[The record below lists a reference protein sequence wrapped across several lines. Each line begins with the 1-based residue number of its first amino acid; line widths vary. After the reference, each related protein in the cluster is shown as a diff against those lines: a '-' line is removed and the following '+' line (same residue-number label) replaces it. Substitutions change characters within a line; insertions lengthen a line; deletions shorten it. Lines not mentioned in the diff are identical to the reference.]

1 MRVLVVSG
9 IWPPDVGG
17 PASHAPE
24 VASFLA
30 ARGHDVRV
38 LVTAAAAPA
47 PESYA
52 VHWVSRRL
60 PRGVLHGRTVA
71 EIVRRLRGADVCYS
85 TGMFGRSSAGAALA
99 RRPIVLKLTADP
111 AYERARRLGA
121 FSGSLE
127 EFQQDRSVATLP
139 FRLARDAAV
148 RRAAHVCCPSRF
160 LADLAI
166 GWGVDPDRVSVL
178 PNPAPD
184 ASGLPDRDRARAEL
198 GFERPTIVTAGRLT
212 AQKALDVGLAAV
224 AQVDGFDL
232 VVAGDG
238 PERAALERRAAELGL
253 DGRVRFVGPQPRR
266 RVLELYRAADG
277 ALLSSVW
284 ENFPHAVV
292 EALAAGTPVV
302 ATDVGGVAEVV
313 EDGVN
318 GLLVP
323 PGDPGALA
331 AALRR
336 YLEDEALRARL
347 RAGAP
352 GSVER
357 YSAERVFGRL
367 EQILVEAAR

>member
-1 MRVLVVSG
+1 
-9 IWPPDVGG
+9 
-17 PASHAPE
+17 
-24 VASFLA
+24 
-30 ARGHDVRV
+30 
-38 LVTAAAAPA
+38 
-47 PESYA
+47 
-52 VHWVSRRL
+52 
-60 PRGVLHGRTVA
+60 
-71 EIVRRLRGADVCYS
+71 
-85 TGMFGRSSAGAALA
+85 
-99 RRPIVLKLTADP
+99 
-111 AYERARRLGA
+111 
-121 FSGSLE
+121 
-127 EFQQDRSVATLP
+127 
-139 FRLARDAAV
+139 
-148 RRAAHVCCPSRF
+148 VCCPSRF